1 MATQSLANLS
11 LQDLRRALAIKERM
25 VALEAELSH
34 IFGVSSSVT
43 SAVTRRGR
51 RRMSVRAGV
60 GVTGNAGRAK
70 RNARPTSKKVKRRM
84 SAKARARLSAAAKAR
99 WAKAKAAGRK
109 SL

>member
-43 SAVTRRGR
+43 SVGTRRGR
-51 RRMSVRAGV
+51 RKMSVRARV
-60 GVTGNAGRAK
+60 GVTGNAAS
-70 RNARPTSKKVKRRM
+70 NKVKRKV

>member
-43 SAVTRRGR
+43 SAGTRRGR
-51 RRMSVRAGV
+51 RRMSVRARV
-60 GVTGNAGRAK
+60 GVTGNAGRTR
-70 RNARPTSKKVKRRM
+70 RNGRPASKKVKRKV